1 MIHRISRRIKTTNV
15 FIYRMSL
22 SGELTT
28 PSCVDRDVFQT
39 ISHQKLLTWL
49 SVLEYVE
56 VFLEIGACKLWGEVS
71 RWLVI
76 GLIQIFKYVTSPQIN
91 CLGFLL
97 HSPKSAPPSTN
108 PVLSS
113 HSLGQFS
120 DWCFFSGTNQASR
133 RPLQ

>member
-1 MIHRISRRIKTTNV
+1 MATVFSPPHMIHRISRRIKTTNV

-22 SGELTT
+22 SGELTAA
-28 PSCVDRDVFQT
+28 SCFDRDVFQT

-91 CLGFLL
+91 CLGFGSVCYIHPNQPLPHL
-97 HSPKSAPPSTN
+97 I
-108 PVLSS
+108 
-113 HSLGQFS
+113 QF
-120 DWCFFSGTNQASR
+120 C
-133 RPLQ
+133 PHIH

>member
-28 PSCVDRDVFQT
+28 ASCFDRDVFQT

-91 CLGFLL
+91 CLGFGSVCYIHPNQPLPQL
-97 HSPKSAPPSTN
+97 I
-108 PVLSS
+108 
-113 HSLGQFS
+113 QF
-120 DWCFFSGTNQASR
+120 C
-133 RPLQ
+133 PHIH